1 MKTIQVA
8 ISIIFLTLSGCA
20 HTEYQHGYAGYGGG
34 YTAQRYYEYD
44 GYGRSYYSPGTSF
57 IYERSYV
64 QPQFSHPHHEHEHFQ
79 DSHRYRGDW
88 RAPTQPSTH
97 QPRHFD
103 GGHGDWSRRRD
114 RDMDHMDRK
123 FEPSQRHVE
132 HAPNWAVPQQH
143 REPSRDQH
151 QHRKPEQ
158 QQDFGGNR
166 RHGDGDRHRRGDGHD
181 R

>member
-8 ISIIFLTLSGCA
+8 ISIIFLALSGCA
-20 HTEYQHGYAGYGGG
+20 HTGYQQGYAGYGGG

-44 GYGRSYYSPGTSF
+44 GYDRSYYSPGTSF

-64 QPQFSHPHHEHEHFQ
+64 QPRFSHPHHEHERFQ
-79 DSHRYRGDW
+79 DRHRHRDW
-88 RAPTQPSTH
+88 QAPIRPSMH

-103 GGHGDWSRRRD
+103 GGHGDWSHRRDRD

-123 FEPSQRHVE
+123 FVPSQRNAE
-132 HAPNWAVPQQH
+132 HAPNWAVQRQH
-143 REPSRDQH
+143 QEPSRDQH
-151 QHRKPEQ
+151 RNPEQHR
-158 QQDFGGNR
+158 QDFGGHR
-166 RHGDGDRHRRGDGHD
+166 RHGDGDRRGRDDGHY